1 MPAPAMLAALAKRR
15 VILRASAAAIT
26 ALFVVGAVAFS
37 ACVAVF
43 GIDGVSAA
51 PACQPGGLSDDLA
64 TEDAVPV
71 NIVPGGEAPVG
82 LSARQAAVARGYVSI
97 GNQLGVPRDG
107 QIVAIMMALQES
119 SLRVLANS
127 NVPAS
132 LRFPHDGVGSDH
144 DSLGTA
150 QQRPA
155 AGWGSVEQ
163 LMDPAYNV
171 RAFYG
176 GPAGPNRGS
185 PRGLLD
191 IPGWQFMSKGQAAQA
206 VQVSAFPE
214 LYARWEREASAI
226 VDALAGGVAA
236 SSCIESP
243 EASIPALQ
251 HANLTQIRK
260 DILRFTQAGLGGRYV
275 WGGTAFKAWDCSGY
289 VQWIYRQAGINL
301 PRVEQW
307 RVGVRTRTP
316 QPGDLVVQN
325 AQGPNNWGPV
335 GIYAGDGKMYLQVPL
350 RSGNSRNYVSQLS
363 DEIAVIIVSYET
375 GGGGLPRGVSR
386 RPQHGPTIQG
396 DHASPKFWNS
406 VKFLDALFR
415 TSMRHEN

>member
-1 MPAPAMLAALAKRR
+1 MTAPAILAALVRR
-15 VILRASAAAIT
+15 RMIFRASMAAAT
-26 ALFVVGAVAFS
+26 VMVMVGALAFV
-37 ACVAVF
+37 ACVAAL
-43 GIDGVSAA
+43 GIIPVDDSPVCPSDGPGTDPLSVGSDSQR
-51 PACQPGGLSDDLA
+51 PAS
-64 TEDAVPV
+64 
-71 NIVPGGEAPVG
+71 
-82 LSARQAAVARGYVSI
+82 LSARQFVVAGQYISV
-97 GNQLGVPRDG
+97 GKQMGVPRDG
-107 QIVAIMMALQES
+107 QIIAIMMALQES

-155 AGWGSVEQ
+155 AGWGTIEQ

-176 GPAGPNRGS
+176 GPRGPNQGS

-214 LYARWEREASAI
+214 LYARWESEASAI
-226 VDALAGGVAA
+226 GDTLDGGVAA
-236 SSCIESP
+236 TACTES
-243 EASIPALQ
+243 ASAIPPSLQ
-251 HANLTQIRK
+251 HGHLSQIRN

-301 PRVEQW
+301 PRIEQW
-307 RVGVRTRTP
+307 RVGMRTRTP

-325 AQGPNNWGPV
+325 AQGPNNWGHV
-335 GIYAGDGKMYLQVPL
+335 GIYAGDGKMYSALNP
-350 RSGNSRNYVSQLS
+350 
-363 DEIAVIIVSYET
+363 AVGTLLHPIT
-375 GGGGLPRGVSR
+375 
-386 RPQHGPTIQG
+386 
-396 DHASPKFWNS
+396 WNS
-406 VKFLDALFR
+406 DTAYFDLL
-415 TSMRHEN
+415 T

>member
-1 MPAPAMLAALAKRR
+1 MPIPAILLAVSKRRALLRVATALAL
-15 VILRASAAAIT
+15 VV
-26 ALFVVGAVAFS
+26 ALMFGVVFCAF
-37 ACVAVF
+37 VAVLV
-43 GIDGVSAA
+43 GERSSANAVCMSVSRV
-51 PACQPGGLSDDLA
+51 GGQSSNRNEGALEIRTGSQ
-64 TEDAVPV
+64 EPV
-71 NIVPGGEAPVG
+71 WLTP
-82 LSARQAAVARGYVSI
+82 RQVTVSRGYISV
-97 GNQLGVPRDG
+97 GKQLGIPRDAW
-107 QIVAIMMALQES
+107 IIAIMMALQES

-163 LMDPAYNV
+163 LMDPDYNA

-191 IPGWQFMSKGQAAQA
+191 VPRWQSIDKGQAAQA

-214 LYARWEREASAI
+214 LYSRWESKATAI
-226 VDALAGGVAA
+226 VDSLDGLTTSAA
-236 SSCIESP
+236 CKDSPMKSGLP
-243 EASIPALQ
+243 EAQ
-251 HANLTQIRK
+251 ENLAQIRT

-289 VQWIYRQAGINL
+289 VQWIYRQVGINL

-307 RVGVRTRTP
+307 RVGHRTDNP

-325 AQGPNNWGPV
+325 PQGPDNWGHV
-335 GIYAGDGKMYLQVPL
+335 GIYAGNGMMYSALNPSAGTLLHPVDWNPGSAYFDL
-350 RSGNSRNYVSQLS
+350 LS
-363 DEIAVIIVSYET
+363 
-375 GGGGLPRGVSR
+375 
-386 RPQHGPTIQG
+386 
-396 DHASPKFWNS
+396 
-406 VKFLDALFR
+406 
-415 TSMRHEN
+415 

>member
-1 MPAPAMLAALAKRR
+1 MSAPAMLAALAKRR
-15 VILRASAAAIT
+15 IILRASVSAAVI
-26 ALFVVGAVAFS
+26 LVMVGAFAFS
-37 ACVAVF
+37 ACVAVL
-43 GIDGVSAA
+43 GIGGVKA
-51 PACQPGGLSDDLA
+51 PSFCPPEGLI
-64 TEDAVPV
+64 TEDANPVTVPD
-71 NIVPGGEAPVG
+71 GEAPAG
-82 LSARQAAVARGYVSI
+82 LSARQAAVARGYISV
-97 GNQLGVPRDG
+97 GKQLGVPRGG
-107 QIVAIMMALQES
+107 QIIAIMMALQES
-119 SLRVLANS
+119 SLRVMANS

-132 LRFPHDGVGSDH
+132 LRFPHDGVGGDH

-163 LMDPAYNV
+163 LMDPMYNV

-176 GPAGPNRGS
+176 GPNGPNHGS

-191 IPGWQFMSKGQAAQA
+191 IPSWQLMSKGQAAQA

-226 VDALAGGVAA
+226 VDSLVGGGAA

-243 EASIPALQ
+243 DASTPAL
-251 HANLTQIRK
+251 HHVNVSQIRK

-325 AQGPNNWGPV
+325 AQGLNNWGHV
-335 GIYAGDGKMYLQVPL
+335 GIYV
-350 RSGNSRNYVSQLS
+350 
-363 DEIAVIIVSYET
+363 
-375 GGGGLPRGVSR
+375 GGGMMYSALNPAVGTLLHP
-386 RPQHGPTIQG
+386 I
-396 DHASPKFWNS
+396 AWNS
-406 VKFLDALFR
+406 DAAYFDLLR
-415 TSMRHEN
+415 